1 MLNTE
6 LEPTSESHAFEKK
19 WRRRLFTID
28 SKCGTEQ
35 LVYTGS
41 DGVDKQIPLFNPAS
55 ATHVRFRQLASIPVP
70 ALDKKDLEW
79 VCKSLRKYDL
89 LDNVSEEA
97 KDRYTDYESD
107 IQTTMYTFSVSCT
120 DHCNSDMNLVLATGT
135 PEERSCWLRSLRRA
149 AGHAVHNEEDWPLES
164 NPARLQ

>member
-1 MLNTE
+1 ML
-6 LEPTSESHAFEKK
+6 LYAYHVKLRKAYVKLVFTSKTAPK
-19 WRRRLFTID
+19 
-28 SKCGTEQ
+28 
-35 LVYTGS
+35 
-41 DGVDKQIPLFNPAS
+41 
-55 ATHVRFRQLASIPVP
+55 
-70 ALDKKDLEW
+70 

-97 KDRYTDYESD
+97 KDRHTDYESD
-107 IQTTMYTFSVSCT
+107 IPTTMYTFSVSST
-120 DHCNSDMNLVLATGT
+120 DHCNLDMNLVLATGT